1 MLREINE
8 KVKFTNVK
16 DKEYLIQDK
25 FGISLG
31 RIYIV
36 ELNEE
41 NKYCLLRMKFYK
53 NSDEYKLELK
63 SSLDAII
70 KSLILNKRFYK
81 LNIIVDEDVLSSP
94 FIEMGFALEGVLWDS
109 CIHNNTL
116 KNEFIFGI
124 DSDKINKSNNINI
137 LRMTGKNIELKVLT
151 PEDADNL
158 LEYYTRNE
166 KYLEPYEPS
175 RSKEFYTLEIQR
187 KGLEES
193 YKQYLNGSSTNFGIY
208 KDKALIGK
216 IQLSNIVRGVF
227 KNAFIGYSMDEK
239 EQNKGYMKEALNL
252 VLDYAFN
259 DLELHRIEASTLVD
273 NEKSQNVLLG
283 CGFEEIGV
291 SKEYLFI
298 NNKWRDHKVFYRLN
312 Q

>member
-1 MLREINE
+1 MLRETNGRI
-8 KVKFTNVK
+8 KLTNVK

-36 ELNEE
+36 ELSEE
-41 NKYCLLRMKFYK
+41 NKYCLIRIRFYK

-63 SSLDAII
+63 SALEAII
-70 KSLILNKRFYK
+70 KSLILNKRLHK
-81 LNIIVDEDVLSSP
+81 LNIIVDEDVLTSP

-109 CIHNNTL
+109 YIHNNIV

-124 DSDKINKSNNINI
+124 DSYKLNQTNNINI
-137 LRMTGKNIELKVLT
+137 LRLTGKNIELKVLT
-151 PEDADNL
+151 PEDGNSL
-158 LEYYTRNE
+158 LDYYTRN
-166 KYLEPYEPS
+166 KKHLEPYEPN
-175 RSKEFYTLEIQR
+175 RNKDFYTLEGQT

-193 YKQYLNGSSTNFGIY
+193 YKQYLNGSSANFGIF
-208 KDKALIGK
+208 KDKVLIGK

-227 KNAFIGYSMDEK
+227 QNAFVGYSMDEQ
-239 EQNKGYMKEALNL
+239 EQNKGYIKEALSL

-283 CGFEEIGV
+283 CGFREIGI
-291 SKEYLFI
+291 SKGYLYI
-298 NNKWRDHKVFYRLN
+298 NNKWRDHKIFYRLN